1 MAYFSGVSVLHPWC
15 IVNHPNK
22 TRLLEQIAAIPVMER
37 RRLSQY
43 AFKEWADCNDALP
56 LAA

>member
-1 MAYFSGVSVLHPWC
+1 
-15 IVNHPNK
+15 VNHPNK